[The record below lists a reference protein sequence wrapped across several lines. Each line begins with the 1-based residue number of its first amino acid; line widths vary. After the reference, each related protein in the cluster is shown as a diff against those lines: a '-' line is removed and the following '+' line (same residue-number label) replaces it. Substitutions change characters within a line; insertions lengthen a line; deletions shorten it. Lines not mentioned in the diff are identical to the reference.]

1 MPYADLQSFIADL
14 ERHGELRRVRA
25 TVDPAMEITEIYS
38 RIVRGDGPSTGS
50 GRTGG
55 AGQRP
60 VDSRR
65 TAGSGRSPALLFE
78 NVAGSRYPLVINL
91 FGSERRV
98 RMALGME
105 PGALGESVVRA
116 VQELMPPSPRALWRN
131 RSTLLR
137 LRAAR
142 TVGVRNAISQQVVER
157 PGDLTTLP
165 ALKSWPRDGGRF
177 LTWPLVLTR
186 SPKSGRSNL
195 GVYRMQVYSE
205 TTAGLHWQLGRGG
218 GFHYVEAEERGE
230 PLEVAVAMGGD
241 PALMLAS
248 LLPLPEMLEELVFA
262 GLLRG
267 KPTPMARGKRIRGQ
281 VPANAEF
288 VLEGVAP
295 PGERR
300 TEGPFGDHLGHYS
313 EAAPFPVFHLRA
325 VTRRR
330 NPVFPA
336 AVVGRPPQEERFWGE
351 TAQALLRPFV
361 RLLHPEVTD
370 LWSYYQAGFVNLVVA
385 AVRGRHVKEPVKT
398 ALALLGEGQL
408 SLTKCLILVDPEVN
422 ARDFRAVLRAV
433 RRNFSPER
441 DFTLLS
447 RVALDTLDFTSYQM
461 HLGSRMVLDATSKP
475 GAGSPLE
482 ATLQPRVA
490 EATGGGGRDA
500 GASHDS
506 PLRADPKA
514 ICPEIKRWRLVED
527 TLLAVQV
534 DYPARDVL
542 ERLIAARG
550 LQGVKLIA
558 AVSADVDLDDDDA
571 LLWGI
576 FMRFDPARDV
586 LFTDARLTGVQ
597 PTYRG
602 VMGIDASWK
611 PGYPEVLRMDEDVV
625 RRVDQRWGEYWS

>member
-1 MPYADLQSFIADL
+1 
-14 ERHGELRRVRA
+14 
-25 TVDPAMEITEIYS
+25 
-38 RIVRGDGPSTGS
+38 
-50 GRTGG
+50 
-55 AGQRP
+55 
-60 VDSRR
+60 
-65 TAGSGRSPALLFE
+65 
-78 NVAGSRYPLVINL
+78 
-91 FGSERRV
+91 
-98 RMALGME
+98 
-105 PGALGESVVRA
+105 
-116 VQELMPPSPRALWRN
+116 
-131 RSTLLR
+131 
-137 LRAAR
+137 
-142 TVGVRNAISQQVVER
+142 
-157 PGDLTTLP
+157 
-165 ALKSWPRDGGRF
+165 
-177 LTWPLVLTR
+177 
-186 SPKSGRSNL
+186 
-195 GVYRMQVYSE
+195 
-205 TTAGLHWQLGRGG
+205 
-218 GFHYVEAEERGE
+218 
-230 PLEVAVAMGGD
+230 
-241 PALMLAS
+241 MLAS

-267 KPTPMARGKRIRGQ
+267 KPTPMARGKTIRGQ

-288 VLEGVAP
+288 VLEGIAP

-313 EAAPFPVFHLRA
+313 EAALFPVFHLRA
-325 VTRRR
+325 ITRRR
-330 NPVFPA
+330 SPVFPA

-370 LWSYYQAGFVNLVVA
+370 LWSYFQAGFVNLVVA
-385 AVRGRHVKEPVKT
+385 AVKGRHVKEPVKT

-408 SLTKCLILVDPEVN
+408 SLTKCLILVDPDVN
-422 ARDFRAVLRAV
+422 ASDFRAVLRAV

-475 GAGSPLE
+475 GVGSPLE
-482 ATLQPRVA
+482 ATLPGRSRSLGGTTDRVSEGPA
-490 EATGGGGRDA
+490 
-500 GASHDS
+500 
-506 PLRADPKA
+506 LRADPKA
-514 ICPEIKRWRLVED
+514 ICPEIRRWRLVED

-542 ERLIAARG
+542 QRLVAAEAV
-550 LQGVKLIA
+550 QGVKMVA

-586 LFTDARLTGVQ
+586 LFTEARLTGVQ

-602 VMGIDASWK
+602 VMGIDATWK

-625 RRVDQRWGEYWS
+625 RKVDQRWKEYWG

>member
-14 ERHGELRRVRA
+14 ERHGELKRVRA
-25 TVDPAMEITEIYS
+25 TVDPAMEITEVYT
-38 RIVRGDGPSTGS
+38 RVVRE
-50 GRTGG
+50 GG
-55 AGQRP
+55 
-60 VDSRR
+60 
-65 TAGSGRSPALLFE
+65 PALLFE
-78 NVAGSRYPLVINL
+78 SVAGSRYPLVINL

-105 PGALGESVVRA
+105 PGAFGESVVRT

-142 TVGVRNAISQQVVER
+142 TVGVRNAISQQVLER
-157 PGDLTTLP
+157 PGDLTSLP
-165 ALKSWPRDGGRF
+165 ALRSWPRDGGRF

-186 SPKSGRSNL
+186 SPKTGRSNL

-230 PLEVAVAMGGD
+230 PLEVAVVLGGD

-267 KPTPMARGKRIRGQ
+267 KPTPMARGKTIRGQ

-300 TEGPFGDHLGHYS
+300 IEGPFGDHLGHYS
-313 EAAPFPVFHLRA
+313 EVAPFPVFHLRA

-330 NPVFPA
+330 SPVFPA

-385 AVRGRHVKEPVKT
+385 AVQGRHVKEPVKT

-408 SLTKCLILVDPEVN
+408 SLTKCLILVDPDVN
-422 ARDFRAVLRAV
+422 VRDFRAVLRAV

-475 GAGSPLE
+475 GAGLPLE
-482 ATLQPRVA
+482 ATMPGHSRGPDAATERVG
-490 EATGGGGRDA
+490 EG
-500 GASHDS
+500 
-506 PLRADPKA
+506 PVLRADLKA

-534 DYPARDVL
+534 DFPARSVL
-542 ERLIAARG
+542 ERLVTAHEM
-550 LQGVKLIA
+550 QGVRVIA

-586 LFTDARLTGVQ
+586 LFTEARLTGVQ

-602 VMGIDASWK
+602 AMGIDATWK
-611 PGYPEVLRMDEDVV
+611 PGYPEVLRMDPDVV
-625 RRVDQRWGEYWS
+625 RKVDERWKEYWG